1 MESIVYTTEQV
12 AELLQ
17 VSVSTL
23 KRWRREGIGPAYVKP
38 GGGAVVLYTK
48 EGIDRWIAQGSV
60 ATKNQGILS
69 ALAPAMEQFSY
80 GLDADSVHDY
90 RRASALMQTTVT
102 MMWEALR
109 GVDKELPPF
118 WEVVNLDTSEATS
131 AYENYPDNTTIY
143 DL

>member
-23 KRWRREGIGPAYVKP
+23 KRWRGDNIGPAYVKP

-48 EGIDRWIAQGSV
+48 EGIDQWIEQGRV
-60 ATKNQGILS
+60 ATKSQGLLP
-69 ALAPAMEQFSY
+69 ALAPAMEQFSR
-80 GLDADSVHDY
+80 GLDADTVQDF
-90 RRASALMQTTVT
+90 RRASSLFQTSIT

-109 GVDKELPPF
+109 AVDKELPPI
-118 WEVVNLDTSEATS
+118 WEAVNLDTSEATS

>member
-1 MESIVYTTEQV
+1 METIVYTTPQV

-17 VSVSTL
+17 VSVATL
-23 KRWRREGIGPAYVKP
+23 KRWRRDSIGPAYLKP
-38 GGGAVVLYTK
+38 EGAQIVLYTK
-48 EGIDRWIAQGSV
+48 EGIDQWIEKERV
-60 ATKNQGILS
+60 ATKNQGLLP
-69 ALAPAMEQFSY
+69 ALAPAMEQFSR
-80 GLDADSVHDY
+80 GLDADTVEDY

-109 GVDKELPPF
+109 GVDHELPPF